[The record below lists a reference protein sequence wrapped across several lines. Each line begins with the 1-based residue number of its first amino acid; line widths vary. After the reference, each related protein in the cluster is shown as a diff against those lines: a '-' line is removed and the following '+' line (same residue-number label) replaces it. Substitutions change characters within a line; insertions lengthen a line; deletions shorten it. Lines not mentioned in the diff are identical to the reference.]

1 MFINNKI
8 KRLVISCISIM
19 AVGSIT
25 AGAASVDTKAKID
38 DVTAQM
44 KTYQSYMNYAHSHAE
59 AVRSTGADDDHEVI
73 QSARVL
79 WNDASDNYNKLV
91 KQYNSLIAK
100 YKKEVAYEEAAKKK
114 AEEEK
119 KKKEQGNRVL
129 LGKWKIT
136 AYTSSPS
143 ENGGSNLTATGKRLA
158 GNEWSIIAIDPSYW
172 RYGTKFYIEGVG
184 VVTAEDCGG
193 AIKSANRAD
202 LLVPIGQADSWGI
215 QYRNVYLV
223 K

>member
-1 MFINNKI
+1 MFINNKM

-73 QSARVL
+73 QSAKVL
-79 WNDASDNYNKLV
+79 WNDANDNYNELV
-91 KQYNSLIAK
+91 KQYNSLTAQ
-100 YKKEVAYEEAAKKK
+100 YKNEVAAEEAAKKK
-114 AEEEK
+114 AEEE

>member
-8 KRLVISCISIM
+8 KRLVISCLSIM

-44 KTYQSYMNYAHSHAE
+44 KTYQSYMDYAHSHAE
-59 AVRSTGADDDHEVI
+59 AIRSTGADDDHEVI
-73 QSARVL
+73 QSAKVL
-79 WNDASDNYNKLV
+79 WNDASDNYNELV
-91 KQYNSLIAK
+91 KQYNSLTAQ
-100 YKKEVAYEEAAKKK
+100 YKKEVTNEEAAKKK

-119 KKKEQGNRVL
+119 KKQEQGNRVL

-202 LLVPIGQADSWGI
+202 LLVPYGQANSWGI
-215 QYRNVYLV
+215 QYRNVYLI

>member
-1 MFINNKI
+1 MFINNKM

-73 QSARVL
+73 QSAKVL
-79 WNDASDNYNKLV
+79 WNDASDNYNELV
-91 KQYNSLIAK
+91 KQYNSLTAQ
-100 YKKEVAYEEAAKKK
+100 YKKEVADEEAAKKK

-119 KKKEQGNRVL
+119 KKKEQGTRVL
-129 LGKWKIT
+129 LGKFKIT
-136 AYTSSPS
+136 AYTPSPS
-143 ENGGSNLTATGKRLA
+143 ENGGSSVTATGRSLY
-158 GNEWSIIAIDPSYW
+158 GNEWSIVAADPSYW

-184 VVTAEDCGG
+184 TVSMQDCGG
-193 AIKSANRAD
+193 AIKGSNRFD
-202 LLVPIGQADSWGI
+202 LLVPCGQADSWGV

>member
-1 MFINNKI
+1 MFINNKV

-44 KTYQSYMNYAHSHAE
+44 RTYQSYMNYAHSHAE

-73 QSARVL
+73 QSAKVL
-79 WNDASDNYNKLV
+79 WNDASDNYNALV
-91 KQYNSLIAK
+91 KQYNSLTAQ
-100 YKKEVAYEEAAKKK
+100 YKIEVAAEEAAKKK

-119 KKKEQGNRVL
+119 KKQEQAKGIC
-129 LGKWKIT
+129 LGTFKTTYYTGSWDEGGSIT
-136 AYTSSPS
+136 ALGTPVSPWYTVAVDPNVIPLGSKIRIEGYNGIFYCADTGSAIRGNIIDIAVGSKS
-143 ENGGSNLTATGKRLA
+143 EASNL
-158 GNEWSIIAIDPSYW
+158 
-172 RYGTKFYIEGVG
+172 GV
-184 VVTAEDCGG
+184 
-193 AIKSANRAD
+193 
-202 LLVPIGQADSWGI
+202 
-215 QYRNVYLV
+215 QYHKVYLV

>member
-1 MFINNKI
+1 MFINNKV

-44 KTYQSYMNYAHSHAE
+44 RTYQSYMNYAHSHAE
-59 AVRSTGADDDHEVI
+59 AVRATGADDDHEVI
-73 QSARVL
+73 QSAKVL
-79 WNDASDNYNKLV
+79 WNDASDNYNELV
-91 KQYNSLIAK
+91 KQYNSLTAQ
-100 YKKEVAYEEAAKKK
+100 YKKEVADEESAKKK

>member
-44 KTYQSYMNYAHSHAE
+44 KTYQFYMDYAHSHAE

-73 QSARVL
+73 QSAKVL
-79 WNDASDNYNKLV
+79 WNDASDNYNELV
-91 KQYNSLIAK
+91 KQYNSLTAQ
-100 YKKEVAYEEAAKKK
+100 YKIEVAAEEAAKKK

-119 KKKEQGNRVL
+119 KKQEQGNRVL

-143 ENGGSNLTATGKRLA
+143 ENGGSTLTATGKRLA

>member
-8 KRLVISCISIM
+8 KRLVISCLSIM

-73 QSARVL
+73 QSAKVL
-79 WNDASDNYNKLV
+79 WNDASDNYNELV
-91 KQYNSLIAK
+91 KQYNSLTAQ
-100 YKKEVAYEEAAKKK
+100 YKIEVAAEEAAKKK

-119 KKKEQGNRVL
+119 KKQEQANKGTYY
-129 LGKWKIT
+129 GKYRIT
-136 AYTSSPS
+136 FYCPCYTCNGRSDGLTAIGTHLTVGDSIAVNPS
-143 ENGGSNLTATGKRLA
+143 EIPLGSKV
-158 GNEWSIIAIDPSYW
+158 
-172 RYGTKFYIEGVG
+172 YIEGIGWRTAVDTGAFGSNTIDVLVG
-184 VVTAEDCGG
+184 SHSEAYRLGV
-193 AIKSANRAD
+193 
-202 LLVPIGQADSWGI
+202 
-215 QYRNVYLV
+215 QYRNVYV
-223 K
+223 KR

>member
-1 MFINNKI
+1 MFINNKM

-59 AVRSTGADDDHEVI
+59 AVRSTGANDDHEVI
-73 QSARVL
+73 QSAKVL
-79 WNDASDNYNKLV
+79 WNDASDNYNELV
-91 KQYNSLIAK
+91 KQYNSLTAQ
-100 YKKEVAYEEAAKKK
+100 YKIEVAAEEAAKKK

-119 KKKEQGNRVL
+119 KRQEQANGRLVSRMKCTFYT
-129 LGKWKIT
+129 GSWDEGGSIT
-136 AYTSSPS
+136 ALGTPVTPWYSVAVDP
-143 ENGGSNLTATGKRLA
+143 NVIPLGSKLR
-158 GNEWSIIAIDPSYW
+158 
-172 RYGTKFYIEGVG
+172 IEGFNGITFYACDTGSAIRGNIVDIAVG
-184 VVTAEDCGG
+184 S
-193 AIKSANRAD
+193 KSEANR
-202 LLVPIGQADSWGI
+202 LGV
-215 QYRNVYLV
+215 QYHNVYIV

>member
-8 KRLVISCISIM
+8 KRLVISCLSIA
-19 AVGSIT
+19 AVSTIC
-25 AGAASVDTKAKID
+25 AGAASTDTKKDID
-38 DVTAQM
+38 EVVAQM
-44 KTYQSYMNYAHSHAE
+44 NTYKSYMTYAHSHAE
-59 AVRSTGADDDHEVI
+59 SVRATGADDDHEVI
-73 QSARVL
+73 QSAKVL
-79 WNDASDNYNKLV
+79 WEDANENYQELV
-91 KQYNSLIAK
+91 KQYNSLTAQ
-100 YKKEVAYEEAAKKK
+100 YKIEVAAEEAAKKK

-119 KKKEQGNRVL
+119 KKQEQGNRVL

-143 ENGGSNLTATGKRLA
+143 ENGGSTLTATGKRLA

-202 LLVPIGQADSWGI
+202 LLVPIGQADSWGV

>member
-1 MFINNKI
+1 MFINNKM

-73 QSARVL
+73 QSAKVL
-79 WNDASDNYNKLV
+79 WNDASDNYNELV
-91 KQYNSLIAK
+91 KQYNSLTAQ
-100 YKKEVAYEEAAKKK
+100 YKNEVAAEEAAKKK

-119 KKKEQGNRVL
+119 KKKEKGTRVL
-129 LGKWKIT
+129 LG
-136 AYTSSPS
+136 
-143 ENGGSNLTATGKRLA
+143 
-158 GNEWSIIAIDPSYW
+158 
-172 RYGTKFYIEGVG
+172 
-184 VVTAEDCGG
+184 
-193 AIKSANRAD
+193 
-202 LLVPIGQADSWGI
+202 
-215 QYRNVYLV
+215 
-223 K
+223 

>member
-1 MFINNKI
+1 MFINNKM

-73 QSARVL
+73 QSAKVL
-79 WNDASDNYNKLV
+79 WNDANDNYNELV
-91 KQYNSLIAK
+91 KQYNSLTVQ
-100 YKKEVAYEEAAKKK
+100 YKKEVADEEAAKKK

-119 KKKEQGNRVL
+119 KKKEQANKGTYY
-129 LGKWKIT
+129 GKYRIT
-136 AYTSSPS
+136 FYCPCYTCNGRSDGLTAIGTHLTVGDSIAVNPS
-143 ENGGSNLTATGKRLA
+143 EIPLGSKV
-158 GNEWSIIAIDPSYW
+158 
-172 RYGTKFYIEGVG
+172 YIEGIGWRTAVDTGAFGSNTIDVLVG
-184 VVTAEDCGG
+184 SHSEAYRLGV
-193 AIKSANRAD
+193 
-202 LLVPIGQADSWGI
+202 
-215 QYRNVYLV
+215 QYHNVYV
-223 K
+223 KR